1 MNEKKNE
8 KLIKSGGITL
18 VALVIT
24 IIILLILA
32 GITINSLTGSGLLQK
47 AEESTKISKLKEI
60 EELARLAYMDRKME
74 EASGGKT
81 ATVDGVMDDL
91 RGKGYLIEEILSD
104 NNTIIGVKLD
114 EDKIAI
120 SKTQTKTITYDYK
133 YQEGTVIRYF
143 VELEGKNY
151 EIKCKDDEFIV
162 DTEETN
168 LEEIGKKTEVKIES
182 TNRDIVEVEHPEEG
196 KIILT
201 SKEELGQVDIIFTV
215 DGSTTKLSVSVI
227 IPTTSLEVESKTVK
241 LGGTGILTC
250 KVSPENADT
259 NLKWF
264 VEDETIIEILP
275 DNTFFAKSE
284 GTTNINVVDK
294 YSGLTSTGT
303 ITVSENL
310 SISSISRSF
319 RIF

>member
-1 MNEKKNE
+1 MCYQKTKEGNEKKNEKKNE

-168 LEEIGKKTEVKIES
+168 LEEIGKK
-182 TNRDIVEVEHPEEG
+182 NR
-196 KIILT
+196 
-201 SKEELGQVDIIFTV
+201 S
-215 DGSTTKLSVSVI
+215 
-227 IPTTSLEVESKTVK
+227 
-241 LGGTGILTC
+241 
-250 KVSPENADT
+250 
-259 NLKWF
+259 
-264 VEDETIIEILP
+264 
-275 DNTFFAKSE
+275 
-284 GTTNINVVDK
+284 
-294 YSGLTSTGT
+294 
-303 ITVSENL
+303 
-310 SISSISRSF
+310 
-319 RIF
+319 